1 VDGIPGPRRVE
12 SRKVVGVMDHAMIWM
27 IGVSA
32 DKKEFASLTRKRGGC
47 WKQIP
52 RMDFSWHPSRP
63 EDDVYLAAAEKSV

>member
-1 VDGIPGPRRVE
+1 MDGIPGPRRVE
-12 SRKVVGVMDHAMIWM
+12 SRKVVGAMDHANLDDW
-27 IGVSA
+27 GV
-32 DKKEFASLTRKRGGC
+32 ASLTRKRGGC